1 MKQELNKDVVRTVFC
16 VARSIDLLDC
26 EESL

>member
-16 VARSIDLLDC
+16 VARSIDSLDC